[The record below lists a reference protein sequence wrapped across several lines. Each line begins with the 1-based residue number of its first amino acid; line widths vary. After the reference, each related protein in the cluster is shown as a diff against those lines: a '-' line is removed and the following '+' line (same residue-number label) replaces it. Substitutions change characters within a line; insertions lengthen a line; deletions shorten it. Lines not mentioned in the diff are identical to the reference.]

1 MRVNWYLGNYWYLLL
16 LLLLPLLGIVLFNY
30 VKWKNRKKNVFAEAR
45 FQNELF
51 EKKSGFSKILPLLYL
66 IATLFLILSIV
77 DLLSGSEEV
86 KSKQKMNNVIFLLD
100 VSNSMNAQDV
110 EPNRLDEAKNI
121 MVQTMNK
128 MRNDKVGIVVFAG
141 EASSIMPLT
150 TDFTAAETYI
160 GGIETNVM
168 KIQGTDFLNG
178 MRTVADKFK
187 NVAKGSRKV
196 VLLSDGE
203 DNEGNEK
210 AAIKLANKEGIS
222 VISVGIGSEEGAPI
236 PEYVFGQLM
245 GYKTDVSG
253 QTVISKRQIRALQNI
268 ANETGGTYVDGNNL
282 DNATSQIIDGLS
294 KTSTSSESIVKSN
307 NAIHY
312 YQYFL
317 AVSLFFFL
325 IIFLFNPKRE
335 FNI

>member
-1 MRVNWYLGNYWYLLL
+1 M
-16 LLLLPLLGIVLFNY
+16 PLLGIVLFNY

>member
-1 MRVNWYLGNYWYLLL
+1 MNWYLGNYWYLSL
-16 LLLLPLLGIVLFNY
+16 LLLLPLLGFLMLNFVR
-30 VKWKNRKKNVFAEAR
+30 WKNRRKDTFAESR
-45 FQNELF
+45 FQETLF
-51 EKKSGFSKILPLLYL
+51 EKKSGFSKVLPVLYL
-66 IATLFLILSIV
+66 IATLFLVLSIV

-86 KSKQKMNNVIFLLD
+86 KTKQKMNNVIFLLD

-110 EPNRLDEAKNI
+110 QPNRLDEAKNI
-121 MVQTMNK
+121 IVQTMNK
-128 MRNDKVGIVVFAG
+128 MTNDKVGIVVFAG

-160 GGIETNVM
+160 GGIETNII
-168 KIQGTDFLNG
+168 KIQGTDFLSG
-178 MRTVADKFK
+178 MKTVAEKFK

-210 AAIKLANKEGIS
+210 AAIKEANREGIS
-222 VISVGIGSEEGAPI
+222 VITVGIGTEEGAPI

-245 GYKTDVSG
+245 GYKNDMTG
-253 QTVISKRQIRALQNI
+253 QTVISKRQINALQNI
-268 ANETGGTYVDGNNL
+268 AAETGGTYVDGNNL
-282 DNATSQIIDGLS
+282 DNATAQIIDGLK
-294 KTSTSSESIVKSN
+294 KTSTSSESIVKSQ

-317 AVSLFFFL
+317 GASIFFFL
-325 IIFLFNPKRE
+325 LIFLLNPKRE

>member
-1 MRVNWYLGNYWYLLL
+1 MNWTLGNNWYLLL
-16 LLLLPLLGIVLFNY
+16 LLLLPLLGIIMVAYLR
-30 VKWKNRKKNVFAEAR
+30 WKNQRKSIFAEAK
-45 FQNELF
+45 FQDELF
-51 EKKSGFSKILPLLYL
+51 EKKSAFSKVMPVLYL
-66 IATLFLILSIV
+66 VATLFLVLAIV

-121 MVQTMNK
+121 IINTMGK
-128 MRNDKVGIVVFAG
+128 MKNDKVGIVVFAG
-141 EASSIMPLT
+141 EARSIMPLT
-150 TDFTAAETYI
+150 NDYQTAETYL
-160 GGIETNVM
+160 GGVETSIV
-168 KIQGTDFLNG
+168 KIQGTDYLRA
-178 MRTVADKFK
+178 MQTVVDKFR
-187 NVAKGSRKV
+187 NIPKGARQV

-210 AAIKLANKEGIS
+210 PASKLAAKEGIS
-222 VISVGIGSEEGAPI
+222 VVTVGIGSEEGAPI

-245 GYKTDVSG
+245 GYKTDMNG
-253 QTVISKRQIRALQNI
+253 QTVISKRENLALKNI
-268 ANETGGTYVDGNNL
+268 ADQTKGSYVDGNNL
-282 DNATSQIIDGLS
+282 ENATTQIIDGLRKS
-294 KTSTSSESIVKSN
+294 ASSTESMVKSN

-317 AVSLFFFL
+317 GVSIFFFIL
-325 IIFLFNPKRE
+325 IFLLNPKRD

>member
-1 MRVNWYLGNYWYLLL
+1 MNWTLGNNWYLLL
-16 LLLLPLLGIVLFNY
+16 LLLLPLLGIIMVAYL
-30 VKWKNRKKNVFAEAR
+30 KWKNQRKSIFAEAR
-45 FQNELF
+45 FQDELF
-51 EKKSGFSKILPLLYL
+51 EKKSGFSKVMPILYL
-66 IATLFLILSIV
+66 LATLFLVLSIV

-121 MVQTMNK
+121 IINTMGK
-128 MRNDKVGIVVFAG
+128 MKNDKVGIVVFAG
-141 EASSIMPLT
+141 EARSIMPLT
-150 TDFTAAETYI
+150 TDFQTAETYL
-160 GGIETNVM
+160 GGVETSIV
-168 KIQGTDFLNG
+168 KIQGTDYLKAIQ
-178 MRTVADKFK
+178 TVVDKFK
-187 NVAKGSRKV
+187 NIPKGARQV

-210 AAIKLANKEGIS
+210 PAAKLAAKEGIS
-222 VISVGIGSEEGAPI
+222 VVTVGIGSEEGAPI

-245 GYKTDVSG
+245 GYKTDMNG
-253 QTVISKRQIRALQNI
+253 QTVISKRENLALKNI
-268 ANETGGTYVDGNNL
+268 ADQTKGSYVDGNNL
-282 DNATSQIIDGLS
+282 ENATTQIIDGLRKS
-294 KTSTSSESIVKSN
+294 ASSSESMVKSN

-317 AVSLFFFL
+317 GVS
-325 IIFLFNPKRE
+325 IFLFMLIFLLNPKRD

>member
-1 MRVNWYLGNYWYLLL
+1 MNWTLGNNWYLLL
-16 LLLLPLLGIVLFNY
+16 LLLLPLLGIIMVAYL
-30 VKWKNRKKNVFAEAR
+30 KWKNQRKSIFAEAR
-45 FQNELF
+45 FQEELF
-51 EKKSGFSKILPLLYL
+51 EKKSGFSKVMPILYL
-66 IATLFLILSIV
+66 LATLFLVLSIV

-121 MVQTMNK
+121 IINTMGK
-128 MRNDKVGIVVFAG
+128 MKNDKVGIVVFAG
-141 EASSIMPLT
+141 EARSIMPLT
-150 TDFTAAETYI
+150 TDFQTAETYL
-160 GGIETNVM
+160 GGVETSIV
-168 KIQGTDFLNG
+168 KIQGTDYLRA
-178 MRTVADKFK
+178 MQTVVDKFR
-187 NVAKGSRKV
+187 NIPKGARQV

-210 AAIKLANKEGIS
+210 PASKLAAKEGIS
-222 VISVGIGSEEGAPI
+222 VITVGIGSEEGAPI

-245 GYKTDVSG
+245 GYKTDMNG
-253 QTVISKRQIRALQNI
+253 QTVISKRENLALKNI
-268 ANETGGTYVDGNNL
+268 ADQTKGSYVDGNNL
-282 DNATSQIIDGLS
+282 ENATTQIIDGLS
-294 KTSTSSESIVKSN
+294 KSASSTKSMVKSN

-317 AVSLFFFL
+317 GVSIFFFML
-325 IIFLFNPKRE
+325 IFLLNPKRD

>member
-1 MRVNWYLGNYWYLLL
+1 MNWYLGNNWYLLL
-16 LLLLPLLGIVLFNY
+16 LLLLPLLGIIIAGY
-30 VKWKNRKKNVFAEAR
+30 VKWKNRKKTVFAEAR
-45 FQNELF
+45 FQDELF
-51 EKKSGFSKILPLLYL
+51 EKKSGFSRFFPVLYL

-86 KSKQKMNNVIFLLD
+86 KTKQKMNNVIFLLD

-110 EPNRLDEAKNI
+110 EQNRLTQAKNI
-121 MVQTMNK
+121 IINTMFK
-128 MRNDKVGIVVFAG
+128 MKNDKVGIVVFAG

-150 TDFTAAETYI
+150 TDFTAAETYV
-160 GGIETNVM
+160 GGVETSIV

-178 MRTVADKFK
+178 MKTTADKFK
-187 NVAKGSRKV
+187 NIAKGSRKV
-196 VLLSDGE
+196 VLISDGE

-210 AAIKLANKEGIS
+210 AAIKLANREGIH
-222 VISVGIGSEEGAPI
+222 VVSVGIGTEEGAPI

-245 GYKTDVSG
+245 GYKTDLTG
-253 QTVISKRQIRALQNI
+253 QTVISKRQLNALKNI
-268 ANETGGTYVDGNNL
+268 AEETGGSYVDGNNL
-282 DNATSQIIDGLS
+282 DDATSQIIDALS
-294 KTSTSSESIVKSN
+294 KTSSSSETIVKSQ

-317 AVSLFFFL
+317 GISILFFL
-325 IIFLFNPKRE
+325 IIFLTNPKRE

>member
-1 MRVNWYLGNYWYLLL
+1 MNWYLGNYWYLLL

-268 ANETGGTYVDGNNL
+268 ANETSGTYVDGNNL

-317 AVSLFFFL
+317 AVSIFFFL

>member
-1 MRVNWYLGNYWYLLL
+1 MNWYLGNYWYLLL

-253 QTVISKRQIRALQNI
+253 QTVISKRQVNALQNM

-317 AVSLFFFL
+317 AVSIFFFL

>member
-1 MRVNWYLGNYWYLLL
+1 M
-16 LLLLPLLGIVLFNY
+16 FNY

-317 AVSLFFFL
+317 AVSIFFFL

>member
-1 MRVNWYLGNYWYLLL
+1 MNWYLGNYWYLLL
-16 LLLLPLLGIVLFNY
+16 LLLLPLLGFLMLNFVR
-30 VKWKNRKKNVFAEAR
+30 WKNRRKDTFAESR
-45 FQNELF
+45 FQETLF
-51 EKKSGFSKILPLLYL
+51 EKKSGFSKVLPVLYL
-66 IATLFLILSIV
+66 IATLFLVLSIV

-86 KSKQKMNNVIFLLD
+86 KTKQKMNNVIFLLD

-110 EPNRLDEAKNI
+110 QPNRLDEAKNI
-121 MVQTMNK
+121 IVQTMNK
-128 MRNDKVGIVVFAG
+128 MTNDKVGIVVFAG

-160 GGIETNVM
+160 GGIETNII
-168 KIQGTDFLNG
+168 KIQGTDFLSG
-178 MRTVADKFK
+178 MKTVAEKFK

-210 AAIKLANKEGIS
+210 AAIKEANREGIS
-222 VISVGIGSEEGAPI
+222 VITVGIGTEEGAPI

-245 GYKTDVSG
+245 GYKNDMTG
-253 QTVISKRQIRALQNI
+253 QTVISKRQINALQNI
-268 ANETGGTYVDGNNL
+268 AAETGGTYVDGNNL
-282 DNATSQIIDGLS
+282 DNATAQIIDGLK
-294 KTSTSSESIVKSN
+294 KTSTSSESIVKSQ

-317 AVSLFFFL
+317 GVSIFFFL
-325 IIFLFNPKRE
+325 LILLLNPKRE

>member
-1 MRVNWYLGNYWYLLL
+1 MNWYLGNYWYLLL

-121 MVQTMNK
+121 MIQTMNK

-141 EASSIMPLT
+141 EAASIMPLT

-317 AVSLFFFL
+317 AVSIFFFL

>member
-1 MRVNWYLGNYWYLLL
+1 M
-16 LLLLPLLGIVLFNY
+16 LLLLPLLGIVLLNY

-317 AVSLFFFL
+317 AVSIFFFL